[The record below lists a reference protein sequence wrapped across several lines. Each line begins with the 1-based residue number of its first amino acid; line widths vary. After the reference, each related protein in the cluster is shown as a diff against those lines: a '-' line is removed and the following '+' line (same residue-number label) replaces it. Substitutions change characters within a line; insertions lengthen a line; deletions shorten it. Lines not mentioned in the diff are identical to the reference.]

1 MFYINKDNTI
11 EYFKSS
17 ILTPILETF
26 IDKLLVKKSDDII
39 SGGKRRRQTKKKVK
53 KSKSQNARP
62 SLNTICN
69 GWIL

>member
-17 ILTPILETF
+17 DFNTDSLETF

-39 SGGKRRRQTKKKVK
+39 SGGKRRRQTKKKKKVNLTK
-53 KSKSQNARP
+53 KRKTKSKHYM
-62 SLNTICN
+62 
-69 GWIL
+69 